1 MEVPISV
8 AGPADTVGTS
18 VIKDLDGN
26 LIIKKGDLPP
36 MTIRQGTVAPD
47 TWAALSSKAASMP
60 TPADVGVVP
69 STPGMPTGVPLP
81 AQNPI
86 KYGSPTLSNPQDSTS
101 QGMSSAPLPVAQSQP
116 FDPTSLIGFN
126 PRIAAMQERAIADQ
140 KKANNELAG
149 IQEQRALEEAQ
160 AQRKAN
166 AAIDKVVADSQ
177 AQRDYLANR
186 YELAERAR
194 ADAVEQ
200 ASKMKVDPN
209 RLLSQRSTSD
219 EVKWGLAA
227 FFGGIGAALTGGPNM
242 AVEALNRAID
252 RDIDAQKNAIE
263 NAKDT
268 VNMRTNTVA
277 QMRQKI
283 TDFDQA
289 TMAAK
294 QVHLE
299 RAKRAVEQLAT
310 EYGGPEAK
318 ARAMALN
325 AGLDAKLGELK
336 EQQDAH
342 AKARMV
348 QLLDKMPAPGGKAL
362 NENTAQ
368 ELGEANSATKSAQDL
383 LNRFNGN
390 ADGVGGW
397 LMSWLPLTDASKYE
411 DRARVATQVIGSYLE
426 KGKLSDANVPQ
437 YRAMLPKPGESPA
450 TARNKIDAIV
460 QLVKTRQAEQK
471 AALAGSGYNVS
482 GIKDAAPAINFKPTG
497 R

>member
-1 MEVPISV
+1 MEVPLTTEAPV
-8 AGPADTVGTS
+8 ATSAVS

-26 LIIKKGDLPP
+26 LIVKKGDLPP
-36 MTIRQGTVAPD
+36 MTIRQGTVAPA
-47 TWAALSSKAASMP
+47 TWSELSAKAAPMT
-60 TPADVGVVP
+60 TPADIGVVP
-69 STPGMPTGVPLP
+69 TTPGMPPSVPLP

-86 KYGSPTLSNPQDSTS
+86 NIGSPTFPPPQN
-101 QGMSSAPLPVAQSQP
+101 APQQATPIAAPTAQAKP
-116 FDPTSLIGFN
+116 FDPMSLVGVN
-126 PRIAAMQERAIADQ
+126 PKIAAMQESAIAQ
-140 KKANNELAG
+140 QQKANNELAG
-149 IQEQRALEEAQ
+149 LQEQRALEKAQ
-160 AQRKAN
+160 ASRKAN

-177 AQRDYLANR
+177 TQRDYLMNR
-186 YELAERAR
+186 AELEERAR
-194 ADAVEQ
+194 ADAVTQ
-200 ASKMKVDPN
+200 ASKMKVGPG
-209 RLLSQRSTSD
+209 RLLSSRSTSD

-252 RDIDAQKNAIE
+252 QDIDAQKNAIA

-289 TMAAK
+289 VMAAK
-294 QVHLE
+294 QVQLE
-299 RAKRAVEQLAT
+299 RAKRAVDLLAT
-310 EYGGPEAK
+310 EYGGPEAQ
-318 ARAMALN
+318 ARAMELN
-325 AGLDAKLGELK
+325 AGLSTKLAELK

-348 QLLDKMPAPGGKAL
+348 SLLDKMPAPGGKAL
-362 NENTAQ
+362 NEGTAK

-426 KGKLSDANVPQ
+426 GGKLSDANVPQ
-437 YRAMLPKPGESPA
+437 YAAMLPQPGDSKA
-450 TARNKIDAIV
+450 KARNKIDGIV
-460 QLVKTRQAEQK
+460 QLVATRQAQQK
-471 AALAGSGYNVS
+471 SALAGSGYNVS
-482 GIKDAAPAINFKPTG
+482 GIKDAAPTINFKPAG

>member
-1 MEVPISV
+1 MEVPITTAAPV
-8 AGPADTVGTS
+8 EALGTS

-47 TWAALSSKAASMP
+47 TWAALSAKAAPMP

-69 STPGMPTGVPLP
+69 EVPGMPPGVPLP

-86 KYGSPTLSNPQDSTS
+86 KYGSPTFAPPQNPALQT
-101 QGMSSAPLPVAQSQP
+101 APVAVPAAQAKP
-116 FDPTSLIGFN
+116 FDPMSLVGVN
-126 PRIAAMQERAIADQ
+126 PKIAAMQERAIADQ
-140 KKANNELAG
+140 KKANNEMAG
-149 IQEQRALEEAQ
+149 LQEQRALEESQ

-177 AQRDYLANR
+177 TQRDYLMNR
-186 YELAERAR
+186 YELEERAR

-200 ASKMKVDPN
+200 HAKMKVDPN
-209 RLLSQRSTSD
+209 RLLSSRSTSE

-252 RDIDAQKNAIE
+252 QDIDAQKNAIA

-277 QMRQKI
+277 QMKQKI

-289 TMAAK
+289 VMAAK
-294 QVHLE
+294 QVQLE
-299 RAKRAVEQLAT
+299 RAKRAVDILAT

-325 AGLDAKLGELK
+325 AGLDAKLAELRD
-336 EQQDAH
+336 QQDAH

-348 QLLDKMPAPGGKAL
+348 QLLDKMPLPGGKAL
-362 NENTAQ
+362 NEGTAK
-368 ELGEANSATKSAQDL
+368 ELGEANSATQSAQDL

-397 LMSWLPLTDASKYE
+397 LMSFLPLTDASKYE
-411 DRARVATQVIGSYLE
+411 DRARAATQVIGSYLE
-426 KGKLSDANVPQ
+426 GGKLSDANVPQ

-460 QLVKTRQAEQK
+460 QLVAARQSAQK
-471 AALAGSGYNVS
+471 AALAGSGYNVT
-482 GIKDAAPAINFKPTG
+482 GIKDAAPKINFKPTG
-497 R
+497 Q